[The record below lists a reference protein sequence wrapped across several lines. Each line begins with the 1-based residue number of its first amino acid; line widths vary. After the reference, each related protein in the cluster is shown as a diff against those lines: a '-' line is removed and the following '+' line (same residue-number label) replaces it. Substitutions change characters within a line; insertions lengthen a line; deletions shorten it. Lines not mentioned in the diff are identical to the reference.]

1 MRAAHPAVLD
11 PFQRHRWA
19 RALQRW
25 APDLCTVAGAADILG
40 IDPHRL
46 ARALSRQVQGPP
58 VTPQTRL
65 TRAELVAALRHRE
78 PS

>member
-11 PFQRHRWA
+11 PFQRRRWA

-40 IDPHRL
+40 IDPQRL
-46 ARALSRQVQGPP
+46 ARVLSAQLQDPA

-78 PS
+78 PP